1 MTTSFTD
8 IFRNIRGSYN
18 LLDLAQKPRGKS
30 LPKSRLTF
38 KKEYE
43 IMDKYKQGKLTKLNA
58 INEIT
63 ALNNLNKKQA
73 LDIMDNIKEHNVIP
87 MRLNKINNQN

>member
-18 LLDLAQKPRGKS
+18 LLDLAQKPQGKS
-30 LPKSRLTF
+30 LLKSRLTF

-63 ALNNLNKKQA
+63 ALNNK
-73 LDIMDNIKEHNVIP
+73 H
-87 MRLNKINNQN
+87 

>member
-1 MTTSFTD
+1 MTTSFIN

-30 LPKSRLTF
+30 LPKSRLAF
-38 KKEYE
+38 EKEYE
-43 IMDKYKQGKLTKLNA
+43 IMNKYKQGKITRNYA

-63 ALNNLNKKQA
+63 SLNNLNKKQA
-73 LDIMDNIKEHNVIP
+73 TDIIDNIKEQNVIP
-87 MRLNKINNQN
+87 MRLNKINN